1 MAARPSAT
9 AAAVPP
15 RWSSVLSNVAS
26 IGCNLLSTPSH
37 HLYLNA
43 CSVAC
48 ALSARAFA
56 ITLAPAR
63 LRRPP
68 DPSRRSNFHF
78 KLVTIWA
85 LRHENQNHE
94 CQKCDLGRAL
104 GAVLASPRVLPQ
116 PSSCVIMYT
125 MAMSLLLVF
134 LPLSACEEAPAS
146 SFRWCAAC
154 MHPRHPLSV
163 GQPMAHPSV
172 VPQFLSLCL
181 VCQQPQT
188 DPAGYR
194 AGTPRLATP
203 WFCSVASP
211 SPSDLARLLGGAA
224 PRS

>member
-1 MAARPSAT
+1 VCAARRALVRLAARPSAT

-26 IGCNLLSTPSH
+26 TDCNLLSTPSH

-163 GQPMAHPSV
+163 GQPSV
-172 VPQFLSLCL
+172 SAIPALFLSSSL
-181 VCQQPQT
+181 
-188 DPAGYR
+188 
-194 AGTPRLATP
+194 
-203 WFCSVASP
+203 SV
-211 SPSDLARLLGGAA
+211 
-224 PRS
+224 